1 MFGGP
6 AFCLEAGC
14 TAWLWSGGDVHLV
27 RVVRLAPVAE
37 AACRHV
43 PGAAVV
49 MSGRVFLVPADRL
62 TALPEADTGPHHA

>member
-6 AFCLEAGC
+6 AFRLEPGG
-14 TAWLWSGGDVHLV
+14 TAWLWSGGEVHLV
-27 RVVRLAPVAE
+27 RVVRFAPVA
-37 AACRHV
+37 AAPCRDV

-62 TALPEADTGPHHA
+62 TALPEADPDPRHA